1 MTEPHDPDVT
11 VENHLGLILLRPETD
26 AGRDWLQ
33 ANAAAEPWQWQNGAL
48 AVDGSTYAGVI
59 VAAMRD
65 DGLTVNDEA
74 AS

>member
-1 MTEPHDPDVT
+1 MTEPTRPDVT

-48 AVDGSTYAGVI
+48 AVDGPTYAAAI
-59 VAAMRD
+59 VTAMRD
-65 DGLTVNDEA
+65 DGLIVDGEA
-74 AS
+74 S